1 MAILASVIAFVST
14 NALSLVLALIICAI
28 LYAYFVYPYLRS
40 TMIAATGDLPGPTA
54 LPFIAHL
61 HDLIRHKGQ
70 MQNQFQEYYKKYG
83 RLYAMFLVGKKPSV
97 IVGDPDIVK
106 NIMVKEFSS
115 FQDRPVEPFNSFM
128 TRAKYD
134 KWHRIRTSLSPA
146 FSAHKMKLMVPLI
159 NSSCDV
165 LINKLTKIADSGTS
179 FFVHKFHQGLTMDTI
194 LKTAFG
200 IHSEAQ
206 TNYDDPAFTAAR
218 KSMSTSPARRV
229 MLFLIFLMPFRKY
242 IFRWFPSLLIGNF
255 DDIMKITTKMIEV
268 KKVNPHKEAKDM
280 LDLMLSAAANEN
292 TSKKLSDMEVLAQ
305 SLIFLIAGYETTNI
319 TLSFV
324 AYSLATNPDVQEKL
338 QREIDSVWT
347 EEDQMPSYDTVH
359 NLPYLDMVI
368 SETLRLY
375 PPGFVASRECTQDC
389 VIKGY
394 RFRKGLS
401 IFIDAYSMHHDP
413 EFWTDPERFDPERF
427 SRECKQSRDPYS
439 YLPFGHGP
447 HNCIGMR
454 FAQMEIKLAL
464 VRVLRKF
471 SY

>member
-1 MAILASVIAFVST
+1 
-14 NALSLVLALIICAI
+14 
-28 LYAYFVYPYLRS
+28 
-40 TMIAATGDLPGPTA
+40 MIATTGDLPGPTA

-70 MQNQFQEYYKKYG
+70 ILKQFQEYRKKYG
-83 RLYAMFLVGKKPSV
+83 RLYAMFLVGKKPCV
-97 IVGDPDIVK
+97 VVADPEIVK
-106 NIMVKEFSS
+106 HIMVKEFSS
-115 FQDRPVEPFNSFM
+115 FRDRPSFVMEQPEPFDSMM
-128 TRAKYD
+128 TSAKYE
-134 KWHRIRTSLSPA
+134 KWHRIRNTLSPA

-165 LINKLTKIADSGTS
+165 LINKLTKVAESGES
-179 FFVHKFHQGLTMDTI
+179 FFTHKFHQGLTMDTI

-200 IHSEAQ
+200 IQSEAQ
-206 TNYDDPAFTAAR
+206 TNYDDPAFKAAR
-218 KSMSTSPARRV
+218 KSLSTSTTRRV
-229 MLFLIFLMPFRKY
+229 IVTLLFLMPFKNY
-242 IFRWFPSLLIGNF
+242 IFKAFPSLVIGNF
-255 DDIMKITTKMIEV
+255 EGLLEMTKMIVEV
-268 KKVNPHKEAKDM
+268 KKSNLHNEAKDM

-324 AYSLATNPDVQEKL
+324 AYSLATNPEVQEKL

-347 EEDQMPSYDTVH
+347 EEDEMPSYDTVH

-394 RFRKGLS
+394 RFRKGLP

-427 SRECKQSRDPYS
+427 SSEANQSRDPYS

-447 HNCIGMR
+447 HNCVGMR
-454 FAQMEIKLAL
+454 FAQMEMKLAL
-464 VRVLRKF
+464 VRVLKKF
-471 SY
+471 SYVATADTPASPPVVVRALLGCDENMRLGIKFRD